1 MLLLKIFKYLFAA
14 IVKIYE
20 NPSNTNDN
28 PNIPLSI
35 RGCYSLLGL
44 KATPFR
50 QYTVCPS
57 CHLLYNSDIL
67 LSSCTRTEEIK
78 CTFVEFPNHPQAR
91 FRLPCDSRL
100 FDKVQKK
107 HAIHF
112 KSRKVYYYYG
122 SYKACIR
129 KLNCSS

>member
-1 MLLLKIFKYLFAA
+1 MLLLKNFKYLIAA

-20 NPSNTNDN
+20 NPSNTSDN
-28 PNIPLSI
+28 PNIRLSI

-78 CTFVEFPNHPQAR
+78 CTFVEFPNHLQAR
-91 FRLPCDSRL
+91 FRLPCDSRF

-107 HAIHF
+107 HVIHF
-112 KSRKVYYYYG
+112 KSRKV
-122 SYKACIR
+122 
-129 KLNCSS
+129 LV